1 MDRVS
6 VKAYGKI
13 NLSLDVTGKR
23 ADGYHT
29 VFMAMQSIS
38 LYDVLEFEISDK
50 LELFCCNKE
59 VPQGE
64 QNLVIKA
71 AKLLKDLYGGS
82 GVRITLNKNIP
93 MAAGLAGGS
102 ADAAAALVALNRLWN
117 LNLNNGTLREVAV
130 KLGADVPFCLEGGT
144 KIARGIGEVLEDI
157 NTPGLKL
164 LLVKPDIEVSTKE
177 IYEMYDSLNLGFNK
191 SYTERMIEALIKGSL
206 YDIAENLGNALEDV
220 TISKYPIVKNIKLK
234 MLKSGAIG
242 SLMSGSGPTVYGIF
256 DDESK
261 LKDAYKIFLSE
272 YESVFYAKTIDK
284 GIEFV

>member
-1 MDRVS
+1 MDKIS

-13 NLSLDVTGKR
+13 NLSLDITGKR

-29 VFMAMQSIS
+29 VLMVMQSIN

-50 LELFCCNKE
+50 IELVCGNKN

-64 QNLVIKA
+64 QNLVVKA
-71 AKLLKDLYGGS
+71 AKLLKERYGGS
-82 GVRITLNKNIP
+82 GTRITLNKNIP

-102 ADAAAALVALNRLWN
+102 ADAAATLAALNRLWN
-117 LNLNNGTLREVAV
+117 LNLNNDILREIAV

-144 KIARGIGEVLEDI
+144 KIAKGIGEVLKNIKTHE
-157 NTPGLKL
+157 LEL

-177 IYEMYDSLNLGFNK
+177 IYEGYDSLNLGFNK
-191 SYTERMIEALIKGSL
+191 NYTKRIIEALTKGSL
-206 YDIAENLGNALEDV
+206 YDIAENLGNVLEEV
-220 TISKYPIVKNIKLK
+220 TISKYPVVKKIKLE
-234 MLKSGAIG
+234 MLKRGAIG

-261 LKDAYKIFLSE
+261 LKNAYKIFCSE
-272 YESVFYAKTIDK
+272 YESVYYAKTIDK